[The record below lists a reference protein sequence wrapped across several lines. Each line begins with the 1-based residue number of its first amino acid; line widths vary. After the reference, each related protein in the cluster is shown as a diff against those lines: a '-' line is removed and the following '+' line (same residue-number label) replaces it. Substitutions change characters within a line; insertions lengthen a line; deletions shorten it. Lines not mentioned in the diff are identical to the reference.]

1 MIRPLL
7 FLTFSLPVLAAEA
20 PLPDKPQYNR
30 DVRPILADA
39 CFRCHG
45 FDKNKRKADRRLD
58 TFDGATAANEEGK
71 KAIAPKHPELSEM
84 LTRMV
89 ADDPDDVM
97 PPPKETRQ
105 LSAREK
111 EILKRWIEQGAEYQA
126 HWAYIPP
133 VKPVVPATAKS
144 GAPAANAIDS
154 FVAAHLAEAGL
165 KPTPEADRITL
176 VRRLYFDLTGLPPAP
191 KDVEAVVKDTSP
203 DAYGK
208 LVDRLLA
215 SVPFGERMAVWWLDQ
230 ARYADTI
237 GYHSDNPAPVS
248 PWRDYVIQSF
258 NANKRFDRFT
268 IEQIAG
274 DLLPDKNQETRVAS
288 AYNRLILS
296 TEEGGAQPK
305 QYEAKYLTDRVKSI
319 GTTWLGQTFMCSECH
334 DHKYDPM
341 TARDF
346 YSLGAFFAD
355 IEEVAVGKRGDGIPV
370 MTGDAAKK
378 HGELTKRVEE
388 LERDLAAPHPEL
400 ASVQAAW
407 EKQVLE
413 GVSKAGEWTAV
424 KFVKLEAP
432 KETTLEQQEN
442 ASILAKSSKEGQG
455 TYVLTTD
462 ALSGVIAGFRLEA
475 LPHDSLPAKGPGRA
489 VNGNFV
495 LTEFA
500 VKIKRAG
507 GAVEPLKFK
516 AAHADHEQAS
526 GAEASPYKAW
536 RAAAVIDGDAKGKQ
550 FGWAILPEAGKAH
563 ELSLALEKPV
573 TLAQGDAVIVELLQN
588 HESKTHGLGHF
599 RISTTPSA
607 EVASAA
613 ATQPPPDVLNLVRL
627 ASDKRNDGQ
636 RKQIMGYFRGV
647 APEFAEVRT
656 NLASAKKEKAD
667 LEAAADR
674 CLVTNAMTSLRT
686 VRILPRGDWQNETG
700 EVVLPSTPRYLG
712 NIQESTKEKRLN
724 RRDLAGWLISRQNP
738 LTARVFVNRLWKLFY
753 GAGIVKSLDDLGTQS
768 ELPEYQSL
776 LDWLACEFM
785 DSGWD
790 VKHMVRLMV
799 TSAAYRQSSKATPEA
814 LAADPQNRHLARGGR
829 WRLDAEFV
837 RDNALAISGLLV
849 HTVGGPS
856 VKPYQPRGYWENLNF
871 PQREWDNSKDANQ
884 WRRGLYTWW
893 QRSYVQPSLLA
904 FDAPTREECAADR
917 TRSNI
922 PQQALVLLNDMTYVE
937 AARVFATRILAEGG
951 ANDGARLA
959 WAWREATLRDPD
971 KTEVTALAE
980 ILGRHRAKFAIDKKA
995 AAEAVKAGYAKPA
1008 EGVAAPEL
1016 AAWMSV
1022 ARVILNLSETI
1033 TRS

>member
-1 MIRPLL
+1 MLRPSL
-7 FLTFSLPVLAAEA
+7 FLTLSLPLLAAEP

-45 FDKNKRKADRRLD
+45 FDKNTRKADRRLD

-84 LTRMV
+84 IARLGTKDE
-89 ADDPDDVM
+89 DDLM
-97 PPPKETRQ
+97 PPPKEARQ
-105 LSAREK
+105 LTAREK

-133 VKPVVPATAKS
+133 VKPVVPETARP
-144 GAPAANAIDS
+144 GPPAGNAIDS
-154 FVAAHLAEAGL
+154 FVAVHVAETGL
-165 KPTPEADRITL
+165 TPAPEADRVTL
-176 VRRLYFDLTGLPPAP
+176 ARRLCFDLTGLPPAP
-191 KDVEAVVKDTSP
+191 KEVETFVKDTSP
-203 DAYGK
+203 DAYAK

-248 PWRDYVIQSF
+248 PWRDYVIHSF

-355 IEEVAVGKRGDGIPV
+355 VEEVAVGKRGDGIPV
-370 MTGDAAKK
+370 LSDEGQKQAA
-378 HGELTKRVEE
+378 ELAGRIGK
-388 LERDLAAPHPEL
+388 LEKDLASPHPEL
-400 ASVQAAW
+400 APAQAEW
-407 EKQVLE
+407 EKQTLE
-413 GVSKAGEWTAV
+413 NLSGSDKWSAV
-424 KFVKLEAP
+424 RFKQLEASP
-432 KETTLEQQEN
+432 GTTLEQKTD
-442 ASILAKSSKEGQG
+442 AAILALPKEKQG
-455 TYVLTTD
+455 NYTLTSDTVR
-462 ALSGVIAGFRLEA
+462 GPVAGFRIEA
-475 LPHDSLPAKGPGRA
+475 LPNDALPSKGPGRA
-489 VNGNFV
+489 GNGNFV
-495 LTEFA
+495 LSEFTA
-500 VKIKRAG
+500 QVLRAG
-507 GAVEPLKFK
+507 GAVETIKFK
-516 AAHADHEQAS
+516 SAEADHEQS
-526 GAEASPYKAW
+526 SQGDGSPYKGW
-536 RAAAVIDGDAKGKQ
+536 RAAAVIDGDAKGKAW
-550 FGWAILPEAGKAH
+550 GWAILPEAGKAH
-563 ELSLALEKPV
+563 QLVIAAEKPV
-573 TLAQGDAVIVELLQN
+573 TLEDGDVLKLELRQN
-588 HESKTHGLGHF
+588 HESNTHGLGYF
-599 RISTTPSA
+599 RIST
-607 EVASAA
+607 AA
-613 ATQPPPDVLNLVRL
+613 AAESVQLPVKLPEPAMAALLTPPEKRTDVHRILL
-627 ASDKRNDGQ
+627 AAYYRTIAPALSASRTALEELKKR
-636 RKQIMGYFRGV
+636 R
-647 APEFAEVRT
+647 
-656 NLASAKKEKAD
+656 AKV
-667 LEAAADR
+667 EATGER
-674 CLVTNAMTSLRT
+674 CLVTTAMNDLRT
-686 VRILPRGDWQNETG
+686 VRILPRGDWQNASG

-712 NIQESTKEKRLN
+712 NVQESTKEKRLN
-724 RRDLAGWLISRQNP
+724 RQDLAGWLISRQNP

-790 VKHMVRLMV
+790 VKHLVRLMV

-814 LAADPQNRHLARGGR
+814 LASDPQNRHLARGGR

-849 HTVGGPS
+849 RTVGGPS

-951 ANDGARLA
+951 GNDGARLA
-959 WAWREATLRDPD
+959 WAWREATLREPD
-971 KTEVTALAE
+971 QTEVSALAE
-980 ILGRHRAKFAIDKKA
+980 ILGKHRAKFAIDKKA
-995 AAEAVKAGYAKPA
+995 ADEAVKAGYAKPA
-1008 EGVAAPEL
+1008 EGAAATEL
-1016 AAWMSV
+1016 ASWMSV